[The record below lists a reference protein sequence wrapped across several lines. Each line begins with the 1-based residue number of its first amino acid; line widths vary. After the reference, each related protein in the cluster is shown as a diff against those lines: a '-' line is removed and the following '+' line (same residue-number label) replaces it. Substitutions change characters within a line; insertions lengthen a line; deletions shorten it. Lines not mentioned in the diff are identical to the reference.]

1 MRKAKKDMIDK
12 ITHALKDIGDQ
23 TQHDETLPLTDKFFQ
38 VDVLMDT
45 LRFLKDYE
53 KNVKILNQYHQYY
66 SDRDRRLS
74 CQAILKDSVRL

>member
-12 ITHALKDIGDQ
+12 ITHALKDIGNQ

-74 CQAILKDSVRL
+74 CQVILKDSVRL

>member
-23 TQHDETLPLTDKFFQ
+23 TQNDETLPLTDKFFQ

-66 SDRDRRLS
+66 GDRDRRLS
-74 CQAILKDSVRL
+74 CQVILKDSVQL

>member
-74 CQAILKDSVRL
+74 CQVILKDSVRL